1 MGNVTGTGNYH
12 VGSFYTYSGSL
23 TTPGCT
29 EGVRW
34 VVMTEG
40 GHVSPAAVTRFHRAI

>member
-1 MGNVTGTGNYH
+1 MRRDPVR
-12 VGSFYTYSGSL
+12 VESFHTYTGSL

-34 VVMTEG
+34 SVVANE
-40 GHVSPAAVTRFHRAI
+40 VTSHRPRGLTSTR